1 MGLAEELLATTSD
14 VTTTHTHVGKDS
26 NTHAVKDP
34 DTHFVIDPD
43 TREITNYSYNRHA
56 LMQYDHQSEI
66 FTFELPRYV
75 ENHDMTLCN
84 RVRVHFINT
93 DEITGEHNSDV
104 AEMDDLSVNSVDENT
119 VVSTWCIR
127 REATQLA
134 GTLSF
139 AVQYMCVDDDGA
151 VTYEWHTDIYSG
163 VEVKAGL
170 NNGDASVVNYSNI
183 LEEWYQKLF
192 EETSSADTYAL
203 VDEAQVGQAAVVEEV
218 DENNVPTK
226 WKAVDYP
233 TDEHINGLINTALGV
248 IENGSY

>member
-1 MGLAEELLATTSD
+1 MGLAEELLASTSAN
-14 VTTTHTHVGKDS
+14 VTNHGHS
-26 NTHAVKDP
+26 IKDP

-43 TREITNYSYNRHA
+43 SREITNFSYNRHA

-93 DEITGEHNSDV
+93 DGKTGEQHADV
-104 AEMDDLSVNSVDENT
+104 AEMTDLSVSSVNESV

-139 AVQYMCVDDDGA
+139 AVHYMCVDDEGT
-151 VTYEWHTDIYSG
+151 VVYEWHTDIYPG
-163 VEVKAGL
+163 VEVKASL
-170 NNGDASVVNYSNI
+170 ENGEASVVNYSNV

-192 EETSSADTYAL
+192 ETPSAAGTNTL
-203 VDEAQVGQAAVVEEV
+203 VDEAQVGQIAMVEEV

-233 TDEHINGLINTALGV
+233 SDEHVNDLINNALGV

>member
-1 MGLAEELLATTSD
+1 MGLAEELLASTSD
-14 VTTTHTHVGKDS
+14 VVTNHVHTV
-26 NTHAVKDP
+26 NDP

-43 TREITNYSYNRHA
+43 SREITNHSYNHHA

-75 ENHDMTLCN
+75 ENHDMTQCN

-93 DEITGEHNSDV
+93 DGKTGKQNADV
-104 AEMDDLSVNSVDENT
+104 AEMTDLSVSSEDESA
-119 VVSTWCIR
+119 VISTWCIR

-151 VTYEWHTDIYSG
+151 VVYEWHTDIYPG
-163 VEVKAGL
+163 VEVKASL
-170 NNGDASVVNYSNI
+170 NNGEASVVNYSNI

-192 EETSSADTYAL
+192 EETPSSGAYTL
-203 VDEAQVGQAAVVEEV
+203 VDEAQVGQVAVVEAV

-233 TDEHINGLINTALGV
+233 TDEHVNDLINTALGV